1 MYNAKF
7 GFCKYR
13 KWIWSDFLARP
24 EKEPTTEL
32 AKRLREI
39 RHTLGFT
46 ERKQFAKHFEIPE
59 TTMRNYETGL
69 QEPPASIMRIY
80 KDRCGISLDWLVTGE
95 GEMFSDMAKAKAA
108 GFKAPTIPAG
118 LMKKLGRI
126 AYTTYRDAKIKLP
139 PEDIAEL
146 AAELYKKLQ
155 ELVQDINDTEEVE
168 ATFPLL
174 KIHLKRQIEAE
185 NAHPETT

>member
-1 MYNAKF
+1 M
-7 GFCKYR
+7 
-13 KWIWSDFLARP
+13 ARP
-24 EKEPTTEL
+24 EREPQTEL
-32 AKRLREI
+32 AKRLREVRRMFGNEERGI
-39 RHTLGFT
+39 FAQRLNLQRGTL
-46 ERKQFAKHFEIPE
+46 A
-59 TTMRNYETGL
+59 NYEIGAH
-69 QEPPASIMRIY
+69 EPTSSVINAYHKAYNINPY
-80 KDRCGISLDWLVTGE
+80 WLVTGE

-108 GFKAPTIPAG
+108 GFKAPTIPTG
-118 LMKKLGRI
+118 LMKKLGRV

-155 ELVQDINDTEEVE
+155 ELVQDINDMEEVE

-185 NAHPETT
+185 RVHLEATQDTA